1 MATQPAPEG
10 YLFSKG
16 YTHYIFI
23 LLWLLYF
30 FDYVDRMVVVSL
42 FPFLKKDWGLTDAQC
57 GALVSA
63 VYWAIVLFSFPISIV
78 IDRWSRKKSI
88 GIMAVL
94 WSFATAACA
103 ITKSFGQLFAARTA
117 IGLGEAGYA
126 PGGTAMISALYPEK
140 RRAFMVG
147 LWNMS
152 IPLGMAVGIVAGGFI
167 ATHWGWKNAF
177 GIVAFPGLLVAILFF
192 FVKDYKTVGLEQTV
206 QQEATGLSVSPPKK
220 KMSKMDIVRAFSRT
234 PSLLLTYLGF
244 AGMMFLAIS
253 LSTFLPLYF
262 QRVHGAPL
270 QKATLLTSGIM
281 LMAII
286 GSPLGGWIADRWMR
300 RRIQARLLVPAISA
314 LLTAVIYFCGMHLF
328 SGGGVQYAILILGG
342 ISSMVFASSA
352 IAVTQDVV
360 HPGLRAISYA
370 LCVISQNLLGSSL
383 GPVVTGVLSDAY
395 GIAAAL
401 KLANIAALVSCVL
414 FYLGSKSYKRDLD
427 RVERITLAAEK

>member
-1 MATQPAPEG
+1 M
-10 YLFSKG
+10 
-16 YTHYIFI
+16 
-23 LLWLLYF
+23 
-30 FDYVDRMVVVSL
+30 
-42 FPFLKKDWGLTDAQC
+42 
-57 GALVSA
+57 
-63 VYWAIVLFSFPISIV
+63 
-78 IDRWSRKKSI
+78 
-88 GIMAVL
+88 
-94 WSFATAACA
+94 ATAACSF
-103 ITKSFGQLFAARTA
+103 TKSFGQLFVARTA

-147 LWNMS
+147 IWNMS
-152 IPLGMAVGIVAGGFI
+152 IPLGMAAGIVAGGFI
-167 ATHWGWKNAF
+167 ATHWGWRNAF
-177 GIVAFPGLLVAILFF
+177 GIVALPGLIIAILFF

-206 QQEATGLSVSPPKK
+206 KQEAMESSVSPAKK

-270 QKATLLTSGIM
+270 QQATLLTSGIM

-286 GSPLGGWIADRWMR
+286 GSPLGGWIADRWMKK
-300 RRIQARLLVPAISA
+300 RIQARLLVPAISA
-314 LLTAVIYFCGMHLF
+314 LLTAVIYICGMHLF

-370 LCVISQNLLGSSL
+370 FCVISQNLLGSSL
-383 GPVVTGVLSDAY
+383 GPIVTGVLSDAY
-395 GIAAAL
+395 GIATAL
-401 KLANIAALVSCVL
+401 KLSTIAALVSCVL
-414 FYLGSKSYKRDLD
+414 FYLGSKFYKRDLD
-427 RVERITLAAEK
+427 KVERVALTAEK